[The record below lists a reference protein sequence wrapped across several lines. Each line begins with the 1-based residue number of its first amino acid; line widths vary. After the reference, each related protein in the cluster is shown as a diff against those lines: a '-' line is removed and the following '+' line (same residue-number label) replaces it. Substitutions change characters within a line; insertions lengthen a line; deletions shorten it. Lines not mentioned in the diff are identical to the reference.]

1 MSENK
6 VTVFGKNAEERL
18 EILRDEKGNI
28 LLTDDQKRAV
38 LERGRILVSASAGSG
53 KTSTMVKR
61 IIVMISE
68 GATLKNLLVLVYN
81 NAAADELKEKLHQ
94 ELFKAA
100 CASSGEKRDRFRQE
114 IDELPFCHICT
125 IHAFCQS
132 LIRENFDKLGI
143 SPTFDVLDETRHAS
157 YMNRALDDVI
167 ATYTASGDETFCEL
181 ADIFSQSRKEE
192 NLKSNLIKFYGLIE
206 IQPDEEEF
214 ERCVSECYDS
224 YENSKFLQYCKI
236 ITRRFSQT
244 PRARFCR

>member
-100 CASSGEKRDRFRQE
+100 CASSDEKRYLPQLEGVLRLERHGQYGVEAAQHEGHRRGRDRGDQQRDHGAGRDVKHQ
-114 IDELPFCHICT
+114 DLQH
-125 IHAFCQS
+125 
-132 LIRENFDKLGI
+132 ENHK
-143 SPTFDVLDETRHAS
+143 RNQH
-157 YMNRALDDVI
+157 
-167 ATYTASGDETFCEL
+167 
-181 ADIFSQSRKEE
+181 
-192 NLKSNLIKFYGLIE
+192 
-206 IQPDEEEF
+206 
-214 ERCVSECYDS
+214 
-224 YENSKFLQYCKI
+224 
-236 ITRRFSQT
+236 
-244 PRARFCR
+244 